1 MHRFIVGS
9 GRCGSTLLSRM
20 LACNPETLSVFEFL
34 NGIDGARRFA
44 PEPIPGAA
52 YAELISA
59 EQPFLTMVYQ
69 RGYEAPEV
77 LYPFDAPEARFRRDQ
92 GLPWILVAMLPAMS
106 ERPHQLY
113 DALIAFVRELPDQP
127 ASAHH
132 RALFDWLAHE
142 SGRKVWVERS
152 GASID
157 YLGQLHAAFPEARFL
172 HIHRA
177 GEEAALSMR
186 EHHAFRLAIM
196 LAYQLSPDSGRNGEP
211 LRAPLE
217 RETAGDR
224 IAALLATR
232 PPARHFGRWWTDQIL
247 RGFAAMPRVD
257 AHQLHAIRFEDLLS
271 EPEAVLAEVAAFLEL
286 PDPQGA
292 WRAEGAALVRGA
304 PALRAPALEPGERE
318 ALEEACRP
326 GNLLLGR
333 SGGAATSAP
342 G

>member
-1 MHRFIVGS
+1 
-9 GRCGSTLLSRM
+9 
-20 LACNPETLSVFEFL
+20 
-34 NGIDGARRFA
+34 
-44 PEPIPGAA
+44 
-52 YAELISA
+52 
-59 EQPFLTMVYQ
+59 
-69 RGYEAPEV
+69 
-77 LYPFDAPEARFRRDQ
+77 
-92 GLPWILVAMLPAMS
+92 
-106 ERPHQLY
+106 
-113 DALIAFVRELPDQP
+113 
-127 ASAHH
+127 
-132 RALFDWLAHE
+132 
-142 SGRKVWVERS
+142 
-152 GASID
+152 
-157 YLGQLHAAFPEARFL
+157 
-172 HIHRA
+172 
-177 GEEAALSMR
+177 
-186 EHHAFRLAIM
+186 M